1 MDSFVQ
7 NLDATNVIKNNLPKI
22 IEVFIEFYGEEY
34 RDLITEKLNNTII
47 LGYYNSETLF
57 SLIYDEKQK
66 IFNQIITEIFDELGI
81 EKTKEN
87 KEKYFGNNN
96 NFDYENIIP
105 IFKLINYIEI

>member
-1 MDSFVQ
+1 MDNFLR
-7 NLDATNVIKNNLPKI
+7 NLDATNVIRDNLPKI

-34 RDLITEKLNNTII
+34 RDLVTEKLNNTII
-47 LGYYNSETLF
+47 LGYYDSETLF
-57 SLIYDEKQK
+57 SLICDEKQK
-66 IFNQIITEIFDELGI
+66 MFNEIIADIFDELGI

-87 KEKYFGNNN
+87 QEKYFVSSI